1 MNLPIPFLKLSMPIL
16 GSSILLLLNMLLA
29 QVVAAPQNQAPPPQS
44 PDQVLQSTINNVL
57 LGGVVVL
64 LAWSLINTR
73 RTEKKVEKV
82 VSVLEGWD
90 GKTGMI
96 HEIAE
101 LNKKIVSANLEISK
115 LWGKINHLRR
125 TGIVSGRDDGE

>member
-1 MNLPIPFLKLSMPIL
+1 MSLPIPFLKLSMPIL
-16 GSSILLLLNMLLA
+16 GSVILMIA
-29 QVVAAPQNQAPPPQS
+29 KIQITPPQLS
-44 PDQVLQSTINNVL
+44 SEQSIQSTISNVL

-82 VSVLEGWD
+82 VTVLEGWD
-90 GKTGMI
+90 GKSGMI
-96 HEIAE
+96 HEITE
-101 LNKKIVSANLEISK
+101 LSKKNVSLGLEISK

-125 TGIVSGRDDGE
+125 TGVVSSREDGD

>member
-1 MNLPIPFLKLSMPIL
+1 MSLPIPFLKLSMPIF
-16 GSSILLLLNMLLA
+16 GSALLVLA
-29 QVVAAPQNQAPPPQS
+29 KIQITPPQVT
-44 PDQVLQSTINNVL
+44 DQTIQSTISNVL

-82 VSVLEGWD
+82 VTVLEGWD
-90 GKTGMI
+90 GKSGMI
-96 HEIAE
+96 HEITE
-101 LNKKIVSANLEISK
+101 LTKKNVSLGLEISK

-125 TGIVSGRDDGE
+125 TGVVSGREDGD